1 MTTPPAALNPA
12 VTLEVQDRVAV
23 IGLSRPDRGNAV
35 SLAMARGLR
44 DTVAAVGRGPGLGA
58 VVLAGQGGQFCVG
71 GDLREFAAAHAPR
84 DFLAELA
91 ATAHDVVLGLRS
103 LPVPVVAAVQGA
115 CAGAGLGF
123 ALACDLVVAEQN
135 ARFVVAYTAAGL
147 SPDCG
152 VSWALTR
159 ILGAPRA
166 ADLILTNRPLDGLQ
180 AYDWGLVSRVVQPG
194 QARQAALNLAR
205 ELADGPDAALS
216 HSVRLI
222 RDAPDRPLEDHLRH
236 EAACIADAI
245 GTPGGAEGVAAFL
258 ARRRPDFAAHRHPK
272 GQSHDDL

>member
-1 MTTPPAALNPA
+1 VTTPAAPDRV
-12 VTLEVQDRVAV
+12 VTVEVQGRVAV

-35 SLAMARGLR
+35 NLAMARGLR
-44 DTVAAVGRGPGLGA
+44 DTVAEVGGRPGLGA
-58 VVLAGQGGQFCVG
+58 VVLAGHGSQFCVG
-71 GDLREFAAAHAPR
+71 GDLRDFAAADAPR

-115 CAGAGLGF
+115 CAGAGLGL
-123 ALACDLVVAEQN
+123 ALACDLVVAEQT

-159 ILGAPRA
+159 LLGGPRA

-194 QARQAALNLAR
+194 QVRRAALDLAS
-205 ELADGPDAALS
+205 ELADGPEAAMS

-222 RDAPDRPLEDHLRH
+222 RDAPDRSLEDHLRR

-245 GTPGGAEGVAAFL
+245 GTPSGAEGVAAFL
-258 ARRRPDFAAHRHPK
+258 AKRRPDFA
-272 GQSHDDL
+272 GQRRPLADRRPG

>member
-1 MTTPPAALNPA
+1 LTY
-12 VTLEVQDRVAV
+12 
-23 IGLSRPDRGNAV
+23 
-35 SLAMARGLR
+35 
-44 DTVAAVGRGPGLGA
+44 
-58 VVLAGQGGQFCVG
+58 VG
-71 GDLREFAAAHAPR
+71 GFNGEGDKPKVMDYYAKTMERVYGCKTNDLH
-84 DFLAELA
+84 L
-91 ATAHDVVLGLRS
+91 
-103 LPVPVVAAVQGA
+103 
-115 CAGAGLGF
+115 
-123 ALACDLVVAEQN
+123 ALARMREVKEPEELVLMRKAI
-135 ARFVVAYTAAGL
+135 AYTAAGL